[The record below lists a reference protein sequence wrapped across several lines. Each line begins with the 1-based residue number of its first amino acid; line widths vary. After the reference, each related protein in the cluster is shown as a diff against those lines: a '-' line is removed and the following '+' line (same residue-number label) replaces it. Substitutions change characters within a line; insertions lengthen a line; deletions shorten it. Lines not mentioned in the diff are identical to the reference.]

1 MKTTSYLAALG
12 AVVLWTAGASAQSP
26 QTPQKEPGTTPAK
39 DGSAA
44 QKQNPEQPT
53 TPNNGA
59 TNNDKDKKDTG
70 DKGTGKNDTP
80 NNGPADK
87 NSPNNHDKKK
97 GKHADHKP
105 AQPGAGSDVPV
116 PAPQG
121 PRTGALEVS
130 TRRVRGPRT
139 PPPFAGGRDG

>member
-1 MKTTSYLAALG
+1 MGDTLRNMKTTSYLAALG

-59 TNNDKDKKDTG
+59 TNNNANNGNNKNGTD
-70 DKGTGKNDTP
+70 DKGAGKNDTP
-80 NNGPADK
+80 NNGTADK
-87 NSPNNHDKKK
+87 NSPSNHDKKK

-116 PAPQG
+116 PQPQSPG
-121 PRTGALEVS
+121 QKPEK
-130 TRRVRGPRT
+130 
-139 PPPFAGGRDG
+139 